1 MYKKYLEMNV
11 YDALQCRLRFIF
23 KEFDNIY
30 VSFSGGKDSGV
41 LLDLVMDFK
50 RKYCPDR
57 RIGIFHQD
65 FEAQYCYTTEY
76 VEKTMEKYKEEAEY
90 KRP

>member
-30 VSFSGGKDSGV
+30 VSFSGGKDTIHFDV
-41 LLDLVMDFK
+41 LNCKNYQSTL
-50 RKYCPDR
+50 
-57 RIGIFHQD
+57 
-65 FEAQYCYTTEY
+65 
-76 VEKTMEKYKEEAEY
+76 
-90 KRP
+90 